1 MQTGRLGA
9 VDVAAGTSN
18 VVYHV
23 FEEAGNTA
31 VLSVNIVNRDGTNS
45 ADFGVCTSTND
56 SWSDANTIFQGILDA
71 NDVYQKGG
79 IFVNSGE
86 RIIVR
91 SYQGSLSATVF
102 GTQSVTAA
110 QVPATAEAYV
120 EPVTRTLTMTPD
132 TSIDEGSNISI
143 TLATTGVLNGTTIG
157 YTISGVDT
165 SDIGGMS
172 LTGTLTVQN
181 AFASLSIPVT
191 ADETPDG
198 ADTLVFTLATGESA
212 DVLINDTS
220 TAPPAQHITGSGGT
234 ESSSGSY
241 NIHTF
246 NTGGTFTI
254 ENL

>member
-23 FEEAGNTA
+23 FEESGNTA
-31 VLSVNIVNRDGTNS
+31 VLSVNIVNRDGTNT
-45 ADFGVCTSTND
+45 ADFGVCTSTDD
-56 SWSDANTIFQGILDA
+56 SWSDTNTIFEGILES

-110 QVPATAEAYV
+110 QVPAAAEAYV
-120 EPVTRTLTMTPD
+120 EPVTRTLTMTP
-132 TSIDEGSNISI
+132 TTNIDEGASISI
-143 TLATTGVLNGTTIG
+143 TLATTGVLNGTVIG

-165 SDIGGMS
+165 SDIGGMA
-172 LTGTLTVQN
+172 LTGNLTVN
-181 AFASLSIPVT
+181 NGFASLSIPTT

-198 ADTLVFTLATGESA
+198 ADTLVFTLSTGETDS
-212 DVLINDTS
+212 VIINDTS
-220 TAPPAQHITGSGGT
+220 TAPPAQYITGAGGIESESGG
-234 ESSSGSY
+234 Y
-241 NIHTF
+241 NIHVF
-246 NTGGTFTI
+246 NSSGNFEI
-254 ENL
+254 ENA